1 MVASS
6 WHLYSLFSHL
16 ERTFSYS
23 ASVFQLGSSM
33 AFDFPS
39 LVHMPSPHWTNY
51 YCLGIKYSDF
61 VQIGP
66 YAHLWPVMEVES
78 IR

>member
-1 MVASS
+1 
-6 WHLYSLFSHL
+6 
-16 ERTFSYS
+16 
-23 ASVFQLGSSM
+23 M

-51 YCLGIKYSDF
+51 YCLGIKYADF

-66 YAHLWPVMEVES
+66 YAHLWPVKEVES